1 MTTKGYHYAMDVKK
15 GNLKA
20 KRSELVKRM
29 RATLL
34 QRGQSVR
41 LSKFKKELS
50 EAQVIYAE
58 FKDIVGGIKEFVNPG
73 ESLDEIEGVIQET
86 EREWS
91 SFEANIKA
99 EIRHLE
105 IIERQKIESR
115 SVAWS
120 SKSSSRVSSKDKD
133 SLKSK
138 RSSTSSVKT
147 AKFQLRKEEAALKA
161 KLAFAEEERKLKV
174 EQRRV
179 ELMKLEQEQKLEELR
194 LKSEL
199 AQNQAMLNVC
209 LTEEREEMSTKQH
222 PVRTNLCVVFAL

>member
-1 MTTKGYHYAMDVKK
+1 MSDKDDTSFGGDPYVPPASDNEVVVDGAHEEGVRRRLMTTKGYHYVMDVKM
-15 GNLKA
+15 GNLKV

-34 QRGQSVR
+34 QRGQSVK

-73 ESLDEIEGVIQET
+73 ESLDEIEGVIQEI

-105 IIERQKIESR
+105 IIEQQKIESR

-147 AKFQLRKEEAALKA
+147 AKYSEKK
-161 KLAFAEEERKLKV
+161 KL
-174 EQRRV
+174 
-179 ELMKLEQEQKLEELR
+179 
-194 LKSEL
+194 
-199 AQNQAMLNVC
+199 
-209 LTEEREEMSTKQH
+209 
-222 PVRTNLCVVFAL
+222 P

>member
-1 MTTKGYHYAMDVKK
+1 MSGKDDTSFGGDPYVPPASYNEEVVDGALEEGSRRRLVTTKGYHYVMDVKK
-15 GNLKA
+15 GNLMA

-34 QRGQSVR
+34 QRGQSVK
-41 LSKFKKELS
+41 LSKELS

-58 FKDIVGGIKEFVNPG
+58 FKDIVGGIKEFVTPG

-91 SFEANIKA
+91 SFEADIKA
-99 EIRHLE
+99 DIKHLE
-105 IIERQKIESR
+105 IIEQQKIESR
-115 SVAWS
+115 SVVWS

-133 SLKSK
+133 SLNSK

-179 ELMKLEQEQKLEELR
+179 ELMKVEQEQKL
-194 LKSEL
+194 K
-199 AQNQAMLNVC
+199 
-209 LTEEREEMSTKQH
+209 
-222 PVRTNLCVVFAL
+222 ALPEI